1 MKISEERSRTLLK
14 NELKKATS
22 GPRSLDL
29 NLDTK
34 SCVVTGATAR
44 RTLLISSSVTGDTF
58 APLFDEAEAFDVGLA
73 EDGASSLTTDAFVSY
88 TKKVLLLTYLK
99 MLSITCKS

>member
-1 MKISEERSRTLLK
+1 MKP
-14 NELKKATS
+14 TS

-44 RTLLISSSVTGDTF
+44 RTVLISSSVTGDTL
-58 APLFDEAEAFDVGLA
+58 ALALFEEAVAFDVGFE
-73 EDGASSLTTDAFVSY
+73 EDGASTLIPGVLVSY
-88 TKKVLLLTYLK
+88 AKNNHFNTSKDEH
-99 MLSITCKS
+99 TCR

>member
-1 MKISEERSRTLLK
+1 MKKDATALKVVTVILK
-14 NELKKATS
+14 NPTS

-44 RTLLISSSVTGDTF
+44 RTVLISSSVTGDTL
-58 APLFDEAEAFDVGLA
+58 ALFDEAEAFGVGFD
-73 EDGASSLTTDAFVSY
+73 EDGASSLILDVFVSCANNK
-88 TKKVLLLTYLK
+88 TQYLD
-99 MLSITCKS
+99 TCP

>member
-1 MKISEERSRTLLK
+1 MCTPQENITMVSKRP
-14 NELKKATS
+14 TS

-44 RTLLISSSVTGDTF
+44 RIFLISSSVTGDTF
-58 APLFDEAEAFDVGLA
+58 VPLFDGAEAFGVDFA
-73 EDGASSLTTDAFVSY
+73 EDDASSLMPDAFVSY
-88 TKKVLLLTYLK
+88 SK
-99 MLSITCKS
+99 

>member
-1 MKISEERSRTLLK
+1 MKQDSTALK
-14 NELKKATS
+14 VVTVMLKKPTS

-44 RTLLISSSVTGDTF
+44 RTVLISSSVTGDIL
-58 APLFDEAEAFDVGLA
+58 ALRDEAEAFGVGFE
-73 EDGASSLTTDAFVSY
+73 EDGASSLMLDVFVSY
-88 TKKVLLLTYLK
+88 AKNKTRHLD
-99 MLSITCKS
+99 TCP